1 MSGVEVSIGVDLT
14 GLQRRLTDLE
24 VDILNSHADA
34 MVVDIKKQ
42 WDGWLYAKIPKDYQT
57 GRSNVAWRRGRT
69 QSTEGLRTVEII
81 NDAEHKDKTYAAYV
95 HRAGSSVLEASVVIN
110 TIINPGA
117 LSPCEVTHA
126 ASNDRSHDPQDR
138 PLPQALPHRRVRCD
152 GGNRGGGGR
161 LHRQPRKAGGGH
173 P

>member
-1 MSGVEVSIGVDLT
+1 MSGVEVLIGVDLT

-24 VDILNSHADA
+24 VGILNSHADA

-95 HRAGSSVLEASVVIN
+95 HRAGSSVLEADVVIN
-110 TIINPGA
+110 TIINPGTPLLVRRLTA
-117 LSPCEVTHA
+117 AVAAANVPAEPKKLRRGTAGPHKTRSLSV
-126 ASNDRSHDPQDR
+126 
-138 PLPQALPHRRVRCD
+138 
-152 GGNRGGGGR
+152 
-161 LHRQPRKAGGGH
+161 
-173 P
+173 